1 MRYKHDPGSNRS
13 LIDNS
18 DYSIYED
25 RSGIIWIGT
34 YGSGL
39 SRFDREVESFTHY
52 AHQTGNPGS
61 LSDSHVSP
69 IFEDRSVVVWIGT
82 RLGGLSKFDRE
93 NETFTPLQT

>member
-61 LSDSHVSP
+61 LSDSHVFSN
-69 IFEDRSVVVWIGT
+69 I
-82 RLGGLSKFDRE
+82 
-93 NETFTPLQT
+93 

>member
-18 DYSIYED
+18 VYSIYED

-82 RLGGLSKFDRE
+82 RLGGLNK
-93 NETFTPLQT
+93 

>member
-34 YGSGL
+34 DGSGL

-82 RLGGLSKFDRE
+82 RLGGLSKFD
-93 NETFTPLQT
+93 

>member
-18 DYSIYED
+18 VYSIYED

-39 SRFDREVESFTHY
+39 SRFDRYSVEGLFVIG
-52 AHQTGNPGS
+52 AV
-61 LSDSHVSP
+61 LAVS
-69 IFEDRSVVVWIGT
+69 WG
-82 RLGGLSKFDRE
+82 
-93 NETFTPLQT
+93 